1 MVWRACSIR
10 VQSTESWSKA
20 VTPSAKLYFVRPF
33 PGPLFNLTFNFFS
46 SIESEISEQASRQ
59 VVTEEPEKGSSRE
72 SRNENPQRGWINYL
86 NGLVSRS
93 NGWVKISNGHV
104 NRSNGWINY
113 LNGLVSRSND
123 LLSRSNGWVKISNGR
138 ASRSN
143 GWKCYCTIG
152 LSIIRMN
159 KLLNRRSN
167 AWLDH
172 GTGKVA
178 LYCFNL
184 IWRYCQFH
192 SHDRKLRL
200 FQFLIEIRFLV
211 IVWNYLISHKKVFL
225 IVV

>member
-1 MVWRACSIR
+1 MKRSNSLPNR
-10 VQSTESWSKA
+10 S
-20 VTPSAKLYFVRPF
+20 
-33 PGPLFNLTFNFFS
+33 N
-46 SIESEISEQASRQ
+46 
-59 VVTEEPEKGSSRE
+59 
-72 SRNENPQRGWINYL
+72 GWINYL

-113 LNGLVSRSND
+113 LNGLISRSND

-159 KLLNRRSN
+159 KLLKRRSN